1 MLKNTAYNLIFS
13 FSWQT
18 HCICGN
24 RLTIPQKSIPW
35 CISKKYLTA
44 DSKNTN
50 KNNPEFADLI
60 RCILQFKTSGLNAIN
75 FLWSESLIYRYN
87 LITLV
92 SVLNLSKLL
101 IRDEKCTFG
110 PGYGTLKILERNT
123 LCWTRKDHFA
133 LSLLQERLVL

>member
-24 RLTIPQKSIPW
+24 RLSNSIPQKSIPW
-35 CISKKYLTA
+35 CISKKYLTT

-60 RCILQFKTSGLNAIN
+60 RCILQFKTSGINAIA
-75 FLWSESLIYRYN
+75 ESLIYRYS

-92 SVLNLSKLL
+92 SVLDLSKLF
-101 IRDEKCTFG
+101 RDQKCTFG
-110 PGYGTLKILERNT
+110 ASFGTVKILERNT